1 MLKGKNSFELD
12 QKITRKHRKLKY
24 KFERINIGCGNF
36 SVIKKGMQNMK
47 FMITKFAGM
56 SICLTLII
64 KQNLEAMEFSFH
76 LYQIYFTPFK

>member
-47 FMITKFAGM
+47 FMITKFAGK
-56 SICLTLII
+56 SICLTLTI
-64 KQNLEAMEFSFH
+64 KQGLEAKGFSFH
-76 LYQIYFTPFK
+76 PFTLLN